1 MFENKGLVFYMTN
14 LSCKML
20 FTLHAHPNA
29 LESGDSYSTGMKL
42 DVTTFKYPLSV
53 LSTELIT

>member
-20 FTLHAHPNA
+20 STLHAQPNA
-29 LESGDSYSTGMKL
+29 LDSYSTGMKF

>member
-1 MFENKGLVFYMTN
+1 MFENKGLAFYMTN

-20 FTLHAHPNA
+20 STLHAHPNA
-29 LESGDSYSTGMKL
+29 LKSGDSYSTGMKF